1 MKPNAEIRSEAKEI
15 LERGWYGRIA
25 SVFITL
31 YMVMVAAVSLVGVL
45 FSEMR
50 IQTFSDHM
58 VAKINAAQQGLE
70 YAVPSMKAGLSM
82 TGASL
87 FLQMVAYLFGA
98 IFMFGLATVLLKSL
112 RDDTNRWFADSF
124 GGFARPLEVLWLIVL
139 MNIKVF
145 LWSLLLV
152 VPGLVAIY
160 RYRQAW
166 YLKSENPEWDA
177 SKCLAE
183 SGRIMKG
190 RKWAAF
196 CLDCS
201 YVWVLLFCMIAVIVV
216 STLVE
221 IASSLLGTVG
231 QLVSSF
237 TGLVAFV
244 FMALLVL
251 RFAVRLF
258 TARAVFYKA
267 AVEAAAQC
275 PAES

>member
-1 MKPNAEIRSEAKEI
+1 MKPNAEIRSETKGI

-25 SVFITL
+25 SVLITL
-31 YMVMVAAVSLVGVL
+31 YLVTIVAVSLVSVL
-45 FSEMR
+45 FAEMH
-50 IQTFSDHM
+50 IQTLSDHM
-58 VAKINAAQQGLE
+58 VAKINAARQGLE
-70 YAVPSMKAGLSM
+70 YAIPSMKVGLSM

-112 RDDTNRWFADSF
+112 RNDTNRWFADSF
-124 GGFARPLEVLWLIVL
+124 GGFSRPLEVLWLIVL

-145 LWSLLLV
+145 LWSLLFV
-152 VPGLVAIY
+152 IPGLVAIY

-166 YLKSENPEWDA
+166 YLKSENPEWGA

-201 YVWVLLFCMIAVIVV
+201 YVWVLLFCMIAVVAV
-216 STLVE
+216 NTLVE
-221 IASSLLGTVG
+221 VASRLLGTVG
-231 QLVSSF
+231 QLISSF
-237 TGLVAFV
+237 TGLVAV
-244 FMALLVL
+244 VIMALLVL
-251 RFAVRLF
+251 RFTVRLF
-258 TARAVFYKA
+258 TARAVFYRA
-267 AVEAAAQC
+267 AAEAAQC